1 LLSDVVLPIALQ
13 EALEQRAR
21 EVQVAHAD
29 ENHQMLKDAVRLA
42 RCTLVM
48 HCLGMPFAAEQR
60 SRSPA

>member
-1 LLSDVVLPIALQ
+1 MTKGMSPDALQ

-42 RCTLVM
+42 RCTQ
-48 HCLGMPFAAEQR
+48 LGHHECMCR
-60 SRSPA
+60 